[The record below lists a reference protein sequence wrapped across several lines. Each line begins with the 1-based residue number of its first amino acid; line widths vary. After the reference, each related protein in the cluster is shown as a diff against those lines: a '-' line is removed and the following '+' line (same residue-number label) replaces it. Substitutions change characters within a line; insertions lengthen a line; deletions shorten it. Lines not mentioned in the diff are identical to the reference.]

1 MPCVEVQTLKEHS
14 DQVLHLS
21 FSHSGYQFASC
32 SKDCTVKVSPALGS
46 WGRVGRPSLLTEGSE
61 FCSRARS
68 PPCRPAPL
76 GSAGSQGPGAQPG
89 GVSGHAL
96 SWERDLRHGP
106 WGPVQGG
113 LKRPPDDSAPTQI
126 WNNDLTI
133 SLLHSAD
140 MRPYNWSY
148 TQFSQF
154 NQDDSLLLAS
164 GVFLGPHNSSSG
176 EIAVIS
182 LGESGPGA
190 GRLSWPAPPL
200 LPQSPAPLQPRQPLP
215 TALPLLPCRQLRP
228 AVPSAQQAL

>member
-1 MPCVEVQTLKEHS
+1 MEVQTLREHT

-32 SKDCTVKVSPALGS
+32 SKDCTVKV
-46 WGRVGRPSLLTEGSE
+46 
-61 FCSRARS
+61 RARGRAS
-68 PPCRPAPL
+68 
-76 GSAGSQGPGAQPG
+76 GPGG
-89 GVSGHAL
+89 GRAGWRGRL
-96 SWERDLRHGP
+96 SQLP
-106 WGPVQGG
+106 T
-113 LKRPPDDSAPTQI
+113 RPQI
-126 WNNDLTI
+126 WSNDLTI

-182 LGESGPGA
+182 LGESMGLLHPSTPLLA
-190 GRLSWPAPPL
+190 RPPPRTCPAPHVCPTPHI
-200 LPQSPAPLQPRQPLP
+200 LPIP
-215 TALPLLPCRQLRP
+215 
-228 AVPSAQQAL
+228 

>member
-1 MPCVEVQTLKEHS
+1 MGP
-14 DQVLHLS
+14 
-21 FSHSGYQFASC
+21 G
-32 SKDCTVKVSPALGS
+32 VK
-46 WGRVGRPSLLTEGSE
+46 
-61 FCSRARS
+61 RS
-68 PPCRPAPL
+68 P
-76 GSAGSQGPGAQPG
+76 G
-89 GVSGHAL
+89 
-96 SWERDLRHGP
+96 
-106 WGPVQGG
+106 
-113 LKRPPDDSAPTQI
+113 DSVPTQI

-190 GRLSWPAPPL
+190 AWLSWLSWPTPPLPPQGPAPP
-200 LPQSPAPLQPRQPLP
+200 PAPPLP
-215 TALPLLPCRQLRP
+215 TALPPHPPRQLRP
-228 AVPSAQQAL
+228 AVPSSKQAL